1 MLKYNGKSYSEGMG
15 IMSKKNEKIEKI
27 KEYGTEN
34 ITKILSNTSE
44 IELANKVACVTF
56 SILVTII
63 SIAYIVEVI
72 KGNRSITYV
81 AITCILGYIPV
92 IACLILYPRNKETAL
107 LKHLIAIGFIILYT
121 FLLFTAHNDL
131 VFTYVIPLLIVVTL
145 YNDFKYTIMLSIGVI
160 IENIVCPVYNIYT
173 NDINKDD
180 IVTMEI
186 QILLMI
192 MVVGFFL
199 AVSYTSTKFQMIKV
213 SQINDEKNKISTLL
227 DRTLSLS
234 DNMSDSTVTISSQME
249 TLRESVNQT
258 ISSMSEVNSGTNETA
273 EAIQNQLIK
282 TAEIQKYI
290 DNVSNVSKEIS
301 NDVNLTS
308 SSVHNGQNNIS
319 KLIQLNKQSKTAGE
333 NVADALQ
340 KFKGYTDKMN
350 SITDLITEVA
360 SQTSLLSLNASIE
373 AARAG
378 EAGRGFAVVASEIS
392 SLADQTKT
400 ATDDITEI
408 INNISNQ
415 LSTMIGTI
423 SNLIDIN
430 IQQNLSAENTAT
442 SFTYI
447 TKYVETI
454 QFQSHDLNEI
464 VSKLS
469 ISNKAIV
476 DNIQTISAITEE
488 VSAHS
493 NETYSSSERN
503 RDIVA
508 QVDTLIKALNEDSK
522 KFQEYK

>member
-1 MLKYNGKSYSEGMG
+1 M
-15 IMSKKNEKIEKI
+15 KNEKIEKI
-27 KEYGTEN
+27 KESSSEN
-34 ITKILSNTSE
+34 ISKRLSNTSE
-44 IELANKVACVTF
+44 LKLANKVSCVTF
-56 SILVTII
+56 TVLVAII
-63 SIAYIVEVI
+63 SIAYIAEVA
-72 KGNRSITYV
+72 KGNRSIAYV
-81 AITCILGYIPV
+81 AITCLLSFLPV
-92 IACLILYPRNKETAL
+92 IGCFVSFAKNKETTMV
-107 LKHLIAIGFIILYT
+107 KHIIGVGFMILYT

-145 YNDFKYTIMLSIGVI
+145 FNDFKYTLSLGIIVI
-160 IENIVCPVYNIYT
+160 IENIACPVYNIVS
-173 NDINKDD
+173 NDISKED

-192 MVVGFFL
+192 MVVSFFF

-213 SQINDEKNKISTLL
+213 SQINQEKNKISDLL
-227 DRTLSLS
+227 DKTLSLS
-234 DNMSDSTVTISSQME
+234 GNMSESAITISSQME

-258 ISSMSEVNSGTNETA
+258 ISSMSEVNSGTYETA

-282 TAEIQKYI
+282 TEEIQEHI

-301 NDVNLTS
+301 TDVNLTS
-308 SSVHNGQNNIS
+308 SSVHDGQNNVS
-319 KLIQLNKQSKTAGE
+319 KLIRLNKQSKTAGE

-340 KFKGYTDKMN
+340 KFKEYTDKMN
-350 SITDLITEVA
+350 SITDLINEVA

-400 ATDDITEI
+400 STDDITEI

-415 LSTMIGTI
+415 LSTMIETI
-423 SNLIDIN
+423 NNLIDIN
-430 IQQNLSAENTAT
+430 IQQSLSAENTAT
-442 SFTYI
+442 SFNYI

-454 QFQSHDLNEI
+454 EFQSNDLNKI
-464 VSKLS
+464 ISKLS
-469 ISNKAIV
+469 VSNKAIV

-508 QVDTLIKALNEDSK
+508 HVDKLIQALNEDAK
-522 KFQEYK
+522 KFQTHE

>member
-1 MLKYNGKSYSEGMG
+1 
-15 IMSKKNEKIEKI
+15 MSKKKEKIEKI
-27 KEYGTEN
+27 KEYGAET
-34 ITKILSNTSE
+34 ITKKLSKTSE
-44 IELANKVACVTF
+44 VGLANKVSCITF
-56 SILVTII
+56 TILVTII

-72 KGNRSITYV
+72 KGNRSTGYV
-81 AITCILGYIPV
+81 AITCLLGYIPV
-92 IACLILYPRNKETAL
+92 IGCLVSYAKNKETAL
-107 LKHLIAIGFIILYT
+107 VKHIMAIGFSILYT
-121 FLLFTAHNDL
+121 FLIFTAHNDL

-145 YNDFKYTIMLSIGVI
+145 YNDFKYTIILGAGVI
-160 IENIVCPVYNIYT
+160 IENIVCPVYNIYS
-173 NDINKDD
+173 NDISKED

-199 AVSYTSTKFQMIKV
+199 AVSYTSSKFQLIKMA
-213 SQINDEKNKISTLL
+213 QINEEKDKIATLL
-227 DRTLSLS
+227 NRTLSLS
-234 DNMSDSTVTISSQME
+234 GNMSDSAVTISSQME

-282 TAEIQKYI
+282 TEEIQEHI
-290 DNVSNVSKEIS
+290 DKVSNVSKEIS
-301 NDVNLTS
+301 NDVSLTS

-333 NVADALQ
+333 NVATALQ
-340 KFKGYTDKMN
+340 KFKEYTDKMN

-408 INNISNQ
+408 ISNISSQ

-423 SNLIDIN
+423 NNLIDIN

-464 VSKLS
+464 VSKLAV
-469 ISNKAIV
+469 SNKAIV

-503 RDIVA
+503 RDIVTE
-508 QVDTLIKALNEDSK
+508 VDSLIQALNEDSK
-522 KFQEYK
+522 KFQEYN